1 MLRFA
6 CFCFI
11 FVTFLHSSNLEKLYL
26 DEGIDAVEKVLEKRL
41 KSGDF
46 WADYLKDRDVLYGY
60 YENDTML
67 VIVNKE
73 TKKMQVFDYIN
84 GVLKLRLTQDV
95 IVGKDGNKQKE
106 GDLKTPVGI
115 YTITKRFT
123 PPTDFYGPV
132 AFALSYP
139 NLMDKLDGK
148 DGYGIW
154 IHGFPSDGAQREIL
168 TRGCVALTND
178 LLLEFESVV
187 QDKNAVTIISEDKEA
202 TSTKQEI
209 AQILSSLYEWKNA
222 WKISDSKVY
231 LSFYDESFKRFDGM
245 RIKQFRAM
253 KKSIFN
259 KKEDKIINFSNLQI
273 IPYPNLE
280 NKKMFKIA
288 FHEYYKTKSY
298 KYKGHKELYVKLEDG
313 KMKIIAER

>member
-1 MLRFA
+1 MLKLVY
-6 CFCFI
+6 FCFVFI
-11 FVTFLHSSNLEKLYL
+11 TFLHSSNLEKLYL
-26 DEGIDAVEKVLEKRL
+26 DEGITAVEKVLEKKL
-41 KSGDF
+41 KSGGF
-46 WADYLKDRDVLYGY
+46 WQDYLKDKDVLYGY
-60 YENDTML
+60 YENDIML
-67 VIVNKE
+67 VVVNKN
-73 TKKMQVFDYIN
+73 TRKMQVFDYID

-95 IVGKDGNKQKE
+95 IVGKDGDKEKE

-123 PPTDFYGPV
+123 PPTEFYGPV

-148 DGYGIW
+148 NGYGIW

-168 TRGCVALTND
+168 TKGCVALTND

-187 QDKNAVTIISEDKEA
+187 QDKKAVTIISENKEVI
-202 TSTKQEI
+202 STKEEI
-209 AQILSSLYEWKNA
+209 AQILSSLYQWRNA
-222 WKISDSKVY
+222 WKISDIDKY
-231 LSFYDESFKRFDGM
+231 LSFYDDEFKRFDGM
-245 RIKQFRAM
+245 RIKRFSDM
-253 KKSIFN
+253 KRSIFS
-259 KKEDKIINFSNLQI
+259 KKEDKIIKFSNLQI

-280 NKKMFKIA
+280 NKTMFKVA

-298 KYKGHKELYVKLEDG
+298 KYEGNKELYIHLKNG